1 MRVALFFWPAIMR
14 WTVAFAFGFLAA
26 LAGSPSGSFAAEPAA
41 GKPAEI
47 ELTPEERA
55 EREGRKACKIAICA
69 AFRARTPGADIACN
83 VVKTWRKS
91 QLDKYMSKASTSW
104 PWGKV
109 RCTSDIKINRQM
121 ILDAMT
127 KPVFDM
133 KLDEHQV
140 ACTVDR
146 EQEPAAIKFSFT
158 PKVRFENGKAVKASL
173 NWGNVEAPTLVK
185 GVMWTAKTTDNTFN
199 VLQSTVVEDI
209 NEFITTRCD
218 EVKQDWDAQ

>member
-1 MRVALFFWPAIMR
+1 
-14 WTVAFAFGFLAA
+14 
-26 LAGSPSGSFAAEPAA
+26 
-41 GKPAEI
+41 
-47 ELTPEERA
+47 
-55 EREGRKACKIAICA
+55 
-69 AFRARTPGADIACN
+69 
-83 VVKTWRKS
+83 
-91 QLDKYMSKASTSW
+91 
-104 PWGKV
+104 
-109 RCTSDIKINRQM
+109 M

-127 KPVFDM
+127 KPAFDM

-146 EQEPAAIKFSFT
+146 EKEPAAIKFSFT

-185 GVMWTAKTTDNTFN
+185 GVMWTAKATDNTFN

-218 EVKQDWDAQ
+218 EVKSDWSAQ